1 MALFKTERGDAPL
14 PGTFYFEGIVKD
26 RILMIENLLA
36 SKGKEYSTGD
46 RFSNFKDAAGGLS
59 FHNRPEMVAWEFA
72 TKHFQSIKDI
82 ISGKVPADQAT
93 IDEKFGDPIVY
104 LLLMKGMMTEKN
116 EKHTSTLD
124 KVIYHLKENQ

>member
-82 ISGKVPADQAT
+82 ISGKIPYDQAR
-93 IDEKFGDPIVY
+93 IQEKIGDAIIY
-104 LLLMKGMMTEKN
+104 LILIEGMMIERLYNKN
-116 EKHTSTLD
+116 
-124 KVIYHLKENQ
+124 KEE